1 MKTNKLLRNAAKIDN
16 RPKRTKLKNIGRFVE
31 IVAKALYLGQQFTP
45 PQKAARAKP
54 GRHNCDM
61 LADQPIC

>member
-16 RPKRTKLKNIGRFVE
+16 RPKRAKLKNIGRFVE

-45 PQKAARAKP
+45 PQKAARAYA
-54 GRHNCDM
+54 R
-61 LADQPIC
+61 AA